1 MLIIPQ
7 DNLNYLVP
15 KSSGQTL
22 LTSSFYWIIMYFL
35 NLVDSSL
42 WQFLYPICQLLEN
55 KKTNYK
61 THRKFALCQCLW
73 KRRTM
78 TNKKRDQASNLPYN
92 MLLYFRRRWHYEVT
106 PVLMN
111 YPEPWQPCT
120 ITCSA
125 VGTTDKQQTMSNWD
139 LAQELIMIY
148 LWHLWGNSIPQPN
161 PLTEKSRVSPFFTMP
176 QRGYTVLR
184 YYSAKL
190 TVSQTQTFPPQFYRY
205 SSFKN
210 SNRSLK
216 AVQ

>member
-7 DNLNYLVP
+7 DNSNSLVP
-15 KSSGQTL
+15 KSSGQTS

-35 NLVDSSL
+35 NLVDSL

-55 KKTNYK
+55 KKTNEK

-73 KRRTM
+73 QRRTI

-92 MLLYFRRRWHYEVT
+92 MLLYYRRRWHYEVR

-139 LAQELIMIY
+139 LAQQLIMIY
-148 LWHLWGNSIPQPN
+148 LWHLWGNSICNLIHWQKNQEFLLLSPCHRGVTQCWGTTVQN
-161 PLTEKSRVSPFFTMP
+161 QLWAKLKHFPLTDLSLSVLLKSHIQEF
-176 QRGYTVLR
+176 
-184 YYSAKL
+184 
-190 TVSQTQTFPPQFYRY
+190 
-205 SSFKN
+205 
-210 SNRSLK
+210 
-216 AVQ
+216 